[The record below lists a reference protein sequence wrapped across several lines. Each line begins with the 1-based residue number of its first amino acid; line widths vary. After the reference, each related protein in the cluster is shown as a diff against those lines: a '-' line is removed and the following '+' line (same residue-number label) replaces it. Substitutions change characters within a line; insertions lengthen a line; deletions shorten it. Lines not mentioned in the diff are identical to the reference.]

1 MLCEICHEKEAT
13 VRITRIHHGNS
24 ESHNLCQDCA
34 KQYGAEDPEAQEL
47 SKAIFKL
54 LAGALMKH
62 LGPQNQNSEEN
73 ERAKKLACPN
83 CGKTFGEVLED
94 GLMGCTDCYETFEP
108 QILPMIMRIQG
119 ADTHT
124 GKKAVKARRKKTEQ
138 KNVEDQTLSKKEE
151 LSLLEDRMK
160 IAVSEENYEEAA
172 RLRDEIRRLTGELHR

>member
-34 KQYGAEDPEAQEL
+34 KQYGAEDPEAQDL

-73 ERAKKLACPN
+73 GRAKKLACPN
-83 CGKTFGEVLED
+83 CGNPVRSRTQAGGPEED
-94 GLMGCTDCYETFEP
+94 P
-108 QILPMIMRIQG
+108 
-119 ADTHT
+119 
-124 GKKAVKARRKKTEQ
+124 
-138 KNVEDQTLSKKEE
+138 EE
-151 LSLLEDRMK
+151 LFSHLDSFLCE
-160 IAVSEENYEEAA
+160 SC
-172 RLRDEIRRLTGELHR
+172 RLPSPKN

>member
-34 KQYGAEDPEAQEL
+34 KQYGAEDPEAQDL

-73 ERAKKLACPN
+73 ERAKKLA
-83 CGKTFGEVLED
+83 V
-94 GLMGCTDCYETFEP
+94 
-108 QILPMIMRIQG
+108 ILARLAEMLSG
-119 ADTHT
+119 A
-124 GKKAVKARRKKTEQ
+124 E
-138 KNVEDQTLSKKEE
+138 VEDPAAFATL
-151 LSLLEDRMK
+151 
-160 IAVSEENYEEAA
+160 VSE
-172 RLRDEIRRLTGELHR
+172 LF

>member
-34 KQYGAEDPEAQEL
+34 KQYGAEDPEAQDL

-108 QILPMIMRIQG
+108 QILPMIGKSLPQDFLQASMISTMKRIRFSG
-119 ADTHT
+119 LPPY
-124 GKKAVKARRKKTEQ
+124 
-138 KNVEDQTLSKKEE
+138 LSV
-151 LSLLEDRMK
+151 L
-160 IAVSEENYEEAA
+160 
-172 RLRDEIRRLTGELHR
+172 